1 MNYLVIGLLLIL
13 IIILYYSYRYFTNK
27 TLTSGL
33 QKLET
38 PTTLA
43 YHELKA
49 STAIT
54 YNYQCWLYLSAP
66 TSKSTPLFSRG
77 ISEANNYSEFSVEL
91 DGQKLVLKGGNG
103 GTSELKQIMLVTN
116 NFPIQKWTHLV
127 INVSN
132 LSTYEAYIN
141 GKLVKTVNVSNS
153 ANFKPTSNTSSL
165 VIGNTGL
172 AGYVTKFTRETNA
185 MDAKNVWN
193 EYLSGNGINNVFS
206 NIIPYGLTMTVANG
220 EDVQRVFN
228 IF

>member
-1 MNYLVIGLLLIL
+1 MNYLVIGLLLLL
-13 IIILYYSYRYFTNK
+13 IIILYYSYRYLTDK

-33 QKLET
+33 QQLNT

-43 YHELKA
+43 YHQITQ
-49 STAIT
+49 SSAIT

-77 ISEANNYSEFSVEL
+77 TGEAGNSSEFAVEL
-91 DGQKLVLKGGNG
+91 TGQQLVLKGGIG
-103 GTSELKQIMLVTN
+103 GGSEPIQIMLITN

-153 ANFKPTSNTSSL
+153 DRFKPTSKTSSL

-172 AGYVTKFTRETNA
+172 SGYVTKFTRETNV

-193 EYLSGNGINNVFS
+193 AYLSGNGIDNVFS